1 MTPGTSD
8 VRSYGFLHPSGRR
21 VFLLDTPGFDDTNRS
36 DTDVLKTISGDL
48 ANMYRKNVKLS
59 GIIYLHRITD
69 VRFSGS
75 TAKNLSVF
83 KKLCGDNFYPN
94 IILAT
99 TMWENLGDSGLSST
113 VGDRR
118 EKELAETKNWW
129 GLMIER
135 GSRTFRHS
143 DDKGS
148 ALKSIDYLISLR
160 RRAVLDIQTQL
171 VDQHKSLQDT
181 SAGIEVEREL
191 QQTKEKY
198 AKELKEL
205 EEEKKQA
212 LVEKDKE
219 QFEMLRK
226 EAEKSQE
233 IISRMERGQQDLQIS
248 CRQLLTDSEERNKQ
262 VIQEL
267 QQQLQQGFKAH
278 ENMERR
284 LYQAEVRQ
292 RERDERFAQ
301 ERKLAEDAQRQ
312 HNENAEKQHNE
323 ALEKSRRQ
331 DENTRRLMMALD
343 RERKQHEYTQRQN
356 EIQQQRHETQI
367 QRRDDDTAQ
376 QSQRLESLQEQV
388 SNLTHTLS
396 NPPSS
401 PSAFST
407 IPNDDDVP
415 SSPDHSDTPDYDEDW
430 KLEAIR
436 RQRASRE
443 RSLAFGAPLLIAV
456 SGPADVSIT
465 ARRAQ

>member
-59 GIIYLHRITD
+59 GIVYMHRITD

-83 KKLCGDNFYPN
+83 KKLCGDNFYPH

-99 TMWENLGDSGLSST
+99 TMWENLGDSALSST
-113 VGDRR
+113 IGAGR

-135 GSRTFRHS
+135 GSRTFRHC
-143 DDKGS
+143 DDKRS
-148 ALKSIDYLISLR
+148 ALKIIDYLISLR
-160 RRAVLDIQTQL
+160 SRAVLDIQTQL

-181 SAGIEVEREL
+181 SAGMEVEREL
-191 QQTKEKY
+191 RQTKEKY
-198 AKELKEL
+198 AKELEEL

-212 LVEKDKE
+212 LLEKDKE

-233 IISRMERGQQDLQIS
+233 IISRIERGQQDLHVSYQ
-248 CRQLLTDSEERNKQ
+248 QLLADSEKRSKEVVQ
-262 VIQEL
+262 AL
-267 QQQLQQGFKAH
+267 QQQLKQGIKAH

-284 LYQAEVRQ
+284 LYQSEVRE

-301 ERKLAEDAQRQ
+301 EKRLAEDAQRQ
-312 HNENAEKQHNE
+312 YKENA
-323 ALEKSRRQ
+323 LENNRRQ

-343 RERKQHEYTQRQN
+343 NERRQHAYTQRQN
-356 EIQQQRHETQI
+356 EIQQQRHKTQL

-376 QSQRLESLQEQV
+376 PSQRLESLQEQV
-388 SNLTHTLS
+388 SKHILS
-396 NPPSS
+396 NPPISASTLSS
-401 PSAFST
+401 SVPLT
-407 IPNDDDVP
+407 IPNSMNADEDTEDEDKAEANDDDL
-415 SSPDHSDTPDYDEDW
+415 SGSPDYSDHPDYDEDW
-430 KLEAIR
+430 KLGEVIPR
-436 RQRASRE
+436 RS
-443 RSLAFGAPLLIAV
+443 
-456 SGPADVSIT
+456 T
-465 ARRAQ
+465 N